1 MILHRVDGN
10 GLEAAPT
17 ERDHERVAIFQDS
30 FVPAMFFKADLNES
44 DAAFAAEKTAGDD
57 GETSVEIRHE
67 FARNRVKF
75 WARMRTVEW
84 N

>member
-1 MILHRVDGN
+1 
-10 GLEAAPT
+10 
-17 ERDHERVAIFQDS
+17 
-30 FVPAMFFKADLNES
+30 MFFKADLNES

-57 GETSVEIRHE
+57 GETRVEIRHE

-75 WARMRTVEW
+75 WARMRMVEW